1 MVLKIKGRFKKKKKE
16 KKARAQQILQEL
28 SAKRKGKNITDN
40 LLESG
45 KNYFVNI
52 IIIIICID

>member
-1 MVLKIKGRFKKKKKE
+1 MVLKIKGRFKKKKK
-16 KKARAQQILQEL
+16 KRKQEL